1 MSKAEAGYR
10 SRRKKK
16 FVTNI
21 FYFTHIL
28 KSISVCVIKTCCL
41 CEVCAKTVA
50 SQWPQ
55 CSLVSRKPLTFIGAK
70 STVVTNFQAF

>member
-10 SRRKKK
+10 KK

-28 KSISVCVIKTCCL
+28 KSISVCVIKTCCS
-41 CEVCAKTVA
+41 CEVCAKTFVA
-50 SQWPQ
+50 MATMQFSF
-55 CSLVSRKPLTFIGAK
+55 SKAF
-70 STVVTNFQAF
+70 NFYRR